1 SMPERILMSVDFP
14 APFSPMMAWT
24 SPGRTSK
31 SMENRTGIS
40 PKDLEI
46 RCADRIGG
54 TSASGASFVS
64 ISPPRAGLL
73 DAALLPCNRCKG
85 FHDRCKG
92 LHRIQTVYAC
102 VQRAGPG
109 SRRPPAARVP
119 DLRAGAGGGA
129 PGCN

>member
-1 SMPERILMSVDFP
+1 
-14 APFSPMMAWT
+14 
-24 SPGRTSK
+24 
-31 SMENRTGIS
+31 MENRTGIS

-92 LHRIQTVYAC
+92 LHRTQTVYAC

-129 PGCN
+129 PGCNSVNWPLSRTRSEEHSSELQPRDKLVC